1 MVKISVGAM
10 GRNPMGVTP
19 NFDFAQ
25 FLRVCKKHNVR
36 AIDTARVYPQNE
48 ELLTRAIKAN
58 GWEKDFDISTKVMIQ
73 GEGSHKREAI
83 LASAK
88 ASLEAL
94 QLSAD
99 QRPAPID
106 IYYLHM
112 PDRST
117 PFEETCAAVDELYQQ
132 GWFKRFGLSNY
143 SAEEV
148 EKIHKICTEKGY
160 VRPSAHTCNYN
171 PLVRTAE
178 FELFPLLRRLGIAC
192 QSFGPLASG
201 VLVKPIDD
209 LVGPVKANS
218 RMEALPFIQ
227 GLYLNDDIVK
237 AVRHLETTC
246 QKLGISKQNAT
257 LRYMLHHSGLSEDD
271 SIILGA
277 SSPEQLESNL
287 AACEGGALDR
297 EALKAFETLWDQV
310 KGRKPKYHT

>member
-58 GWEKDFDISTKVMIQ
+58 GWEKDFDISTK
-73 GEGSHKREAI
+73 
-83 LASAK
+83 
-88 ASLEAL
+88 
-94 QLSAD
+94 
-99 QRPAPID
+99 
-106 IYYLHM
+106 
-112 PDRST
+112 
-117 PFEETCAAVDELYQQ
+117 
-132 GWFKRFGLSNY
+132 
-143 SAEEV
+143 
-148 EKIHKICTEKGY
+148 
-160 VRPSAHTCNYN
+160 
-171 PLVRTAE
+171 
-178 FELFPLLRRLGIAC
+178 
-192 QSFGPLASG
+192 SFGPLASG

-287 AACEGGALDR
+287 AACEGGTLDR